1 MLKLN
6 VREEFKKYGIKASFQ
21 RVKIFNFLNKAY
33 SHPSVEEIYTELVKD
48 IPTLSKT
55 TVYNNLSLFIEKGL
69 AKEVKIDSYESRY
82 ELNRGVHGHFM
93 CEKCGMIQDF
103 EADYMDLMPKD
114 LGECEIRTKNL
125 YFTGLCSACRK
136 SVS

>member
-6 VREEFKKYGIKASFQ
+6 VREEFKKYGIKTSFQ

-55 TVYNNLSLFIEKGL
+55 TVYNNLALFIEKGL
-69 AKEVKIDSYESRY
+69 AREVKIDSYEARY

-93 CEKCGMIQDF
+93 CEKCGAIQDF
-103 EADYMDLMPKD
+103 EADFMDEEPSC
-114 LGECEIRTKNL
+114 LGSCEIRTKNL
-125 YFTGLCSACRK
+125 YYTGLCPKCRN